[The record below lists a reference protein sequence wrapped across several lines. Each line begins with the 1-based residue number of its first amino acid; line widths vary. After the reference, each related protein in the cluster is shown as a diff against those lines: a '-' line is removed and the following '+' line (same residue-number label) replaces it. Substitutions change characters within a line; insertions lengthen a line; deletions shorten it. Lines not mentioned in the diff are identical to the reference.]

1 MPRSLAYTP
10 DVVIAIFAAIG
21 AAAALGAL
29 AATVFLGIRLRLRL
43 RCIER
48 DIRRVASALEPIR
61 LREVEALIKKRSDE
75 LKKLLRETRLAE
87 KQQLQSLKEMHGTV
101 QSIKS
106 RQAELKSAVALSALD
121 LALPVSYGSW
131 AIDPAAAL
139 DLAQTVVDTSPK
151 VIVELGS
158 GVSSV
163 IVAATLRK
171 LGSNARHIVV
181 DHEEEFLEKTKRR
194 VLALGPGV
202 HSEFWHCPLGQT
214 SEALP
219 PWYSGVVERLGDA
232 EIDLLFVDGPPGK
245 LFPQARR
252 PALQMLRGNL
262 SARAIVL
269 LDDANREEEREII
282 SSWSRENPDF
292 EVTISKRGKGL
303 ARFVRNGE
311 RG

>member
-1 MPRSLAYTP
+1 MLKSLAYTP

-29 AATVFLGIRLRLRL
+29 AATVFLGVRLRRRL
-43 RCIER
+43 RSIER
-48 DIRRVASALEPIR
+48 DIQRVASALESVR

-75 LKKLLRETRLAE
+75 VKKLLRETRLAE

-106 RQAELKSAVALSALD
+106 RQAELKSVVALSALD

-181 DHEEEFLEKTKRR
+181 DHEEEFLEKTRRR

-202 HSEFWHCPLGQT
+202 SEFWHCPLGQ
-214 SEALP
+214 SPAGLP

-232 EIDLLFVDGPPGK
+232 RIDLLFVDGPPGK

-252 PALQMLRGNL
+252 PALQVLRGNL
-262 SARAIVL
+262 SSRAIVL

-292 EVTISKRGKGL
+292 EVTVSKRGKGL
-303 ARFVRNGE
+303 ARFVRKGE
-311 RG
+311 GG